1 MSEQLPPGGIY
12 YEPRSYWSLLSSTD
26 GGLWNQDHFR
36 NDGRYP
42 ITFTRFTISSVNQVY
57 DWFNPSQI
65 FTNIHPFTFPNLL
78 QKTLQQI
85 RVPFRQNYTRTATTT
100 GTFRPRP
107 AAEVESK
114 RWSEPAIN
122 IYPLQGWGPRLQQ
135 SRLNF
140 CHPLYLPQF
149 GSIEF
154 GLSALDDWGQFAQG
168 NVLLDADIDEIKASV
183 AWFEEGGLFAGSARI
198 KNVPVPVRSTP
209 EDFAYTS
216 SEGWPYPLPVG
227 EAGQPQAV
235 NYPAINNGVPWW
247 PPASNFTP
255 TEFDRQEAT
264 RTGSTKIL
272 GLSVSFDALA
282 YLRRI
287 FEIQEDGAGNPDPGT
302 SVPAPLSQRIGCS
315 VRTTNGGSG
324 DYWWRPGAPLSLVL
338 DSITPSMVY
347 DLDAPITLSPGDSLI
362 LDEIAESFA
371 APDAPVDVK
380 NLCIAFNGFAAIEG

>member
-1 MSEQLPPGGIY
+1 MTEQLPPGGIY
-12 YEPRSYWSLLSSTD
+12 YEPLSYWSVLSSAD
-26 GGLWNQDHFR
+26 GGVWNQDHFR

-42 ITFTRFTISSVNQVY
+42 ITFTRFVISSVNQVY
-57 DWFNPSQI
+57 DWFNPAEI
-65 FTNIHPFTFPNLL
+65 FSTDHPFTFPNLL

-85 RVPFRQNYTRTATTT
+85 RVPFRQNYTRTAATT

-107 AAEVESK
+107 SSELESK
-114 RWSEPAIN
+114 RWGFRNA
-122 IYPLQGWGPRLQQ
+122 YPDQGWGPRMQQ

-154 GLSALDDWGQFAQG
+154 GLSALDDWEQFG
-168 NVLLDADIDEIKASV
+168 IPNVLLDAPEPIEALNASV
-183 AWFEEGGLFAGSARI
+183 AWLEEGGLFAGSARI
-198 KNVPVPVRSTP
+198 KDVPVPVRSVP
-209 EDFAYTS
+209 QNLAYRTV
-216 SEGWPYPLPVG
+216 EGWPYPLPVG
-227 EAGQPQAV
+227 EAAAAGTVKFPVAD
-235 NYPAINNGVPWW
+235 NGVQWW
-247 PPASNFTP
+247 PPNANFTP

-264 RTGSTKIL
+264 RSGSTKIL
-272 GLSVSFDALA
+272 GLSVAFDSLK

-287 FEIQEDGAGNPDPGT
+287 FEIQQDGAGNPLPDT
-302 SVPAPLSQRIGCS
+302 SVPAPLSQRIGCT

-324 DYWWRPGAPLSLVL
+324 DYWWRPGAPLSAVL

-362 LDEIAESFA
+362 LEEIAEAFE
-371 APDAPVDVK
+371 APDSPVDLK